1 MNTGKLTRVS
11 DAVAMDA
18 QTTAGAQEYGQPE
31 LLSEIRASWALIE
44 RQGPEAS
51 AYFYEHFFTHNPRY
65 RKLFTGDPVVQ
76 QRRLFQAVGR
86 VIADFDDLDDFL
98 PYVRRLG
105 LRHRKFGLRAAHY
118 QAFGESIMATVE
130 RYTGPSW
137 SDLTRAAWEAGYG
150 LVAAVMQETAA
161 EAESQAPPYWEAEVV
176 AHELLAEDVARIEV
190 RVLQDPDRPGPYNYN
205 AGQYA
210 SLEAASQPRVW
221 RDYSFAS
228 MDTGENRIVFHIQSG
243 RSGGVSGLL
252 VHETSEGDRLRVAAA
267 EGELGFA
274 PYAQTLVAVAHG
286 TGAAPVSGLIE
297 SLIAAG
303 DRRPLSVLLVTPD
316 HGPGSPAVHYL
327 AKHVEE
333 QAARH
338 GALEVHV
345 VGESSLAETARVLL
359 APERPWQ
366 AAVLVGPSVLI
377 DHCRAELLAAGTPAD
392 AIATDQFD

>member
-1 MNTGKLTRVS
+1 MS

-18 QTTAGAQEYGQPE
+18 QTTAGAEYGQPE
-31 LLSEIRASWALIE
+31 LLGEIRSSWALIE
-44 RQGPEAS
+44 QYAPEAS
-51 AYFYEHFFTHNPRY
+51 AYFYEHLFTHNPRY
-65 RKLFTGDPVVQ
+65 RKMFTGDPLVQ

-98 PYVRRLG
+98 PYLRRLA
-105 LRHRKFGLRAAHY
+105 LRHRKFGLRQAHY
-118 QAFGESIMATVE
+118 QAFGESMLATVQ
-130 RYTGPSW
+130 RYTGPAW
-137 SDLTRAAWEAGYG
+137 SDLTRQAWEAGYG
-150 LVAAVMQETAA
+150 LVASVMQETAA

-176 AHELLAEDVARIEV
+176 AHELIAEDVARIEV
-190 RVLQDPDRPGPYNYN
+190 RVLQDPDRPGPYRYN

-221 RDYSFAS
+221 RDFSFAS
-228 MDTGENRIVFHIQSG
+228 MDTGENRITFHIQAG

-252 VHETSEGDRLRVAAA
+252 VHETHEGDRLRVAAA
-267 EGELGFA
+267 EGELAFA
-274 PYAQTLVAVAHG
+274 QRAETLVAVAHG
-286 TGAAPVSGLIE
+286 TGAAPVSGLVE
-297 SLIAAG
+297 ALIAAG
-303 DRRPLSVLLVTPD
+303 DRRPLRVLLVTPD
-316 HGPGSPAVHYL
+316 HGPGSPAQHYL

-377 DHCRAELLAAGTPAD
+377 DHCRAELLAAGTPAE

>member
-1 MNTGKLTRVS
+1 
-11 DAVAMDA
+11 MDA
-18 QTTAGAQEYGQPE
+18 QTTVAGGAGGTPEYGQQE
-31 LLSEIRASWALIE
+31 LLGEIRSSWALIE
-44 RQGPEAS
+44 RRAPEAS
-51 AYFYEHFFTHNPRY
+51 AYFYEHFFAHNPRY
-65 RKLFTGDPVVQ
+65 RKMFTGDPEVQ
-76 QRRLFQAVGR
+76 QRRLFQAVAR

-98 PYVRRLG
+98 PYLRRLA
-105 LRHRKFGLRAAHY
+105 LRHRKFGLRSAHY
-118 QAFGESIMATVE
+118 QAFGESMMATVQ
-130 RYTGPSW
+130 RYTGTAW
-137 SDLTRAAWEAGYG
+137 TDLTRQAWEAGYG

-176 AHELLAEDVARIEV
+176 SHELIAEDIARVEV
-190 RVLQDPDRPGPYNYN
+190 RVLQDPDRPGPYRYN

-221 RDYSFAS
+221 RDFSFAS
-228 MDTGENRIVFHIQSG
+228 MDTGENRIVFHIQAG
-243 RSGGVSGLL
+243 RNGGVSGLL
-252 VHETSEGDRLRVAAA
+252 VHETAEGDRMRVAGA

-274 PYAQTLVAVAHG
+274 PYARTLVAVAHG
-286 TGAAPVSGLIE
+286 TGAAPVSGLVE
-297 SLIAAG
+297 ALIAAG

-327 AKHVEE
+327 VKHFEE

-338 GALEVHV
+338 GALEVRV
-345 VGESSLAETARVLL
+345 VGESALAQTARMVL
-359 APERPWQ
+359 APGQPWE